1 MPGCYFTEK
10 KRKNREKKTTLCV
23 SSVTV
28 LLHGTTLDLGAPFN
42 GGARGWFLSSP
53 GTGTVWVPGGFQQPQ
68 TPWKVSSVRCGVSR
82 IRIRPYISYTTPWL
96 GTFIPRAACL
106 GIWRI
111 LRRWKK
117 EGIEFHLL
125 FFYLDNNAWWEKK
138 IKNK

>member
-1 MPGCYFTEK
+1 M
-10 KRKNREKKTTLCV
+10 

-28 LLHGTTLDLGAPFN
+28 LLHGTTLDLGASFN
-42 GGARGWFLSSP
+42 GGGQRLVSVLPWDRDCLG
-53 GTGTVWVPGGFQQPQ
+53 PGGSQQPQ

>member
-1 MPGCYFTEK
+1 M
-10 KRKNREKKTTLCV
+10 

-42 GGARGWFLSSP
+42 GGGQRLVSVLPWDRDCLGPRGFSATSDPMESEL
-53 GTGTVWVPGGFQQPQ
+53 GEVWG
-68 TPWKVSSVRCGVSR
+68 
-82 IRIRPYISYTTPWL
+82 IRIRPYISHTTLWL

-111 LRRWKK
+111 LRRWRK

-138 IKNK
+138 NK